1 MRKRTRIGSALL
13 VALGGGWSAGGAMA
27 QDNAPAEGEKQRVEI
42 TGSAIKRIGGETALP
57 VQVITD
63 EDIKK
68 SGLTSVADVIQHLP
82 AMQGFTQASQS
93 INGLGAGT
101 TTASIHDIGEKYTLV
116 LLNGKRMAPL
126 NSGTTVNLSSIPLA
140 SIERIEVLTDGASAL
155 YGADAV
161 AGVVNF
167 VLRKDS
173 TEGAFLIDGT
183 IPQHPGGGAWNTS
196 ITKGFGDL
204 SRDGYNIL
212 LSASFDKQL
221 QLNASQR
228 SFSKSGFY
236 PFDEFGNHYL
246 TELASV
252 NAVGANVFLNSPGPN
267 YPADPGDVNGA
278 DSAGGGFF
286 NPYLAKNGHC
296 ASGQHTAGAGC
307 VFDYPSTVQ
316 DIAEETRASLWA
328 SGRLNVNDKLSVF
341 TEFAYS
347 HYYTDPRY
355 APPAQ
360 PLLVTQALYDKD
372 VAPYVQSVTGLQ
384 PADIIPPSDPLGNGP
399 QMTLRLYDAGG
410 RQDRYQTDTLH
421 AVLGADTTIG
431 SWDTTTYYT
440 HSQNKFYDKALSGYM
455 SKTFLYDRIAD
466 GSFDP
471 FMAAAGE
478 SVDVLAPGVLHQT
491 LDQDK
496 SAIDV
501 LSLRG
506 SSAVGHLE
514 GGDMSL
520 ALGGEFMHQTF
531 SDTPSAIL
539 MGKNP
544 LQPTFDDAIVGG
556 GGGAMPFDSKR
567 NSWGVYSELL
577 LPVSKQVEFT
587 GSVRYD
593 DISAV
598 HNSEGFD
605 DQKNPI
611 GAVTQGKS
619 QSATTFKLSGRMQPT
634 KDFLLRG
641 SFGTGFKAPEI
652 KDISAPL
659 QSAGS
664 TGTQNCPVGL
674 PESDPR
680 HGLCKNF
687 PYEYNSATEGNPS
700 TGADALKPERSTQWT
715 IGFRTEPASWSTF
728 GADLWDVRIHDTIGA
743 IPEDTAFG
751 DGVTYSKLFVSAPD
765 PISGAPTLTFIQ
777 LPQNLG
783 TRHFQG
789 IDLDASVRTTTPW
802 GRVTGS
808 GRMTYM
814 LEANY
819 QFVPGGPTLTSM
831 DRIGPDGKVT
841 FRWVAVLSATL
852 ESGAWSHTL
861 TGTFKPGY
869 FDAPQVGEIAY
880 RNPDGSQGA
889 DVPADDPVFTRRVG
903 SWNVFDW
910 QTHYDIDKA
919 FGVTVGLRN
928 IFDKKPPFTAQDEV
942 ATGNAR
948 GYDGRYT
955 DPVGRALYLAGSYK
969 F

>member
-1 MRKRTRIGSALL
+1 MLKRTKVCSALL
-13 VALGGGWSAGGAMA
+13 VAFGGGLSAGAAWA
-27 QDNAPAEGEKQRVEI
+27 QDTTPAEGEKQRVEI
-42 TGSAIKRIGGETALP
+42 TGSAIKRISGETSLP
-57 VQVITD
+57 VQVITN
-63 EDIKK
+63 EEIKK
-68 SGLTSVADVIQHLP
+68 SGLSSVSDVIQHLP
-82 AMQGFTQASQS
+82 AMQGFTSASQS
-93 INGLGAGT
+93 VNGLGAGA
-101 TTASIHDIGEKYTLV
+101 TTASIHDIGEQYTLV

-126 NSGTTVNLSSIPLA
+126 NSGTTVNLNSLPLSA
-140 SIERIEVLTDGASAL
+140 IDRIEVLTDGASAL

-167 VLRKDS
+167 ILRKDS

-183 IPQHPGGGAWNTS
+183 KPQHPGGGSYNTS
-196 ITKGFGDL
+196 LTKGFGDL
-204 SRDGYNIL
+204 ERDGWNVL
-212 LSASFDKQL
+212 FSASFDKQ
-221 QLNASQR
+221 QALNASQR
-228 SFSKSGFY
+228 PFSKSGFY
-236 PFDEFGNHYL
+236 SFDEFGNHYM

-267 YPADPGDVNGA
+267 YPADPADVNGP
-278 DSAGGGFF
+278 DSAGGAFF
-286 NPYLAKNGHC
+286 NPYKAKNGHC
-296 ASGQHTAGAGC
+296 ANGQHDAGAGC
-307 VFDYPSTVQ
+307 VFDYPSTVE

-328 SGRLNVNDKLSVF
+328 SGRVNLNKQLSLF
-341 TEFAYS
+341 TELMFS
-347 HYYTDPRY
+347 NYYTDPRY

-372 VAPYVQSVTGLQ
+372 VAPYVTSVGGLQ
-384 PADIIPPSDPLGNGP
+384 PGDVIPPSDPLGNGP

-410 RQDRYQTDTLH
+410 RTDRYETDSIH
-421 AVLGADTTIG
+421 AVLGADGTISDWDYTTF
-431 SWDTTTYYT
+431 YT
-440 HSQNKFYDKALSGYM
+440 HSQNKFYDKAEGGYM

-471 FMAAAGE
+471 FMATAGE
-478 SVDVLAPGVLHQT
+478 SVSTLAPGVLHQT
-491 LDQDK
+491 IDQDK

-506 SSAVGHLE
+506 TGALGHLE
-514 GGDMSL
+514 GGDLSL
-520 ALGGEFMHQTF
+520 AVGGEFMHQSY

-544 LQPTFDDAIVGG
+544 LQPNFNDAIVGG

-593 DISAV
+593 SVDAV
-598 HNSEGFD
+598 HNSLGFD

-611 GAVTQGKS
+611 GSVTQGKPWS
-619 QSATTFKLSGRMQPT
+619 DTTFKISGRMQPT

-652 KDISAPL
+652 KDISSPL

-664 TGTQNCPVGL
+664 TGTQNCPVGF
-674 PESDPR
+674 SDTDPR
-680 HGLCKNF
+680 RGLCKNF

-715 IGFRTEPASWSTF
+715 IGFRTEPAPWASF
-728 GADLWDVRIHDTIGA
+728 GVDLWDVRIHDTIGT

-789 IDLDASVRTTTPW
+789 LDIDFSGSTATPI
-802 GRVTGS
+802 GRLVG
-808 GRMTYM
+808 GARMTYM

-819 QFVPGGPTLTSM
+819 QFVPGGPLLTSM
-831 DRIGPDGKVT
+831 DRIGPDGMVT
-841 FRWVAVLSATL
+841 FRWITVLTASL
-852 ESGAWSHTL
+852 ENGPWTHTL
-861 TGTFKPGY
+861 NATFKPGY
-869 FDAPQVGEIAY
+869 YDAPQVGEVAY
-880 RNPDGSQGA
+880 RNADGTQGD
-889 DVPADDPVFTRRVG
+889 DVPATDPVFTRRVG
-903 SWNVFDW
+903 NWNVFDW
-910 QTHYDIDKA
+910 FSRYDFNKQL
-919 FGVTVGLRN
+919 GVTVGLRN

-955 DPVGRALYLAGSYK
+955 DPVGRALYLAAQYK